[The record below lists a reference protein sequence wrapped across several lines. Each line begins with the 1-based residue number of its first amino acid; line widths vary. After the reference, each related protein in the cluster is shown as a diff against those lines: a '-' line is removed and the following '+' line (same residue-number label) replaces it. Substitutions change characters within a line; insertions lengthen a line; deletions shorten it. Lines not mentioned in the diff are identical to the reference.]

1 MSETREPSS
10 GPKVLGGY
18 DQAALDAQ
26 YNNRAAVPD
35 FANIVAGWQKDSEAA
50 RAELK
55 GHLDVPYGD
64 GSRAK
69 MDIFPAA
76 GDASGQAP
84 VLAFIHGGYWQA
96 LDKGVFS
103 CIAPLYVE
111 AGITIVTIGYPL
123 CPDVTMGDIVVAC
136 RAALL
141 WLSRNI
147 GDYGCDPTRLFLS
160 GHSAGGHLSALL
172 AGTDWAAEGGTANL
186 LKGAI
191 PLSGLYELE
200 PIRLSYLNEAL
211 HLTPEEVARC
221 SPSLQTTR
229 ISCPLLLAV
238 GGAET
243 DEFRRQQRDY
253 VAHLSGQG
261 MSPQTLEPEG
271 LNHFTIVDAFRSSGT
286 ALSDAVL
293 NFIKQP

>member
-1 MSETREPSS
+1 MSETSDSS
-10 GPKVLGGY
+10 SAPIIFGGY
-18 DQAALDAQ
+18 DQTALDAQ
-26 YNNRAAVPD
+26 YNNRAAVPG
-35 FANIVAGWQKDSEAA
+35 FADIVEGWQKDSASV

-55 GHLDVPYGD
+55 GHLDVSYGD
-64 GSRAK
+64 GVRAK
-69 MDIFPAA
+69 LDIFPAA

-96 LDKGVFS
+96 LDKAVFS
-103 CIAPLYVE
+103 CVAPVYVE
-111 AGITIVTIGYPL
+111 AGITVVTIGYPL
-123 CPDVTMGDIVVAC
+123 CPDVTMGGIVAQC

-211 HLTPEEVARC
+211 HLNPDEVAQY

-253 VAHLSGQG
+253 AAHLSGQE

-271 LNHFTIVDAFRSSGT
+271 LNHFTIVEAFRSSGT
-286 ALSDAVL
+286 VLSDAVL